1 MARSGKR
8 SGTRL
13 YLLALLL
20 LGIAFVGVQLYRETL
35 PLTRLIIGPVD
46 LTQVADG
53 QYEGEFKT
61 AVVGARVRVTVAD
74 HRINDIAILEHN
86 NGKGKPAE
94 AITAAV
100 VAKQSLSVDT
110 VAGATHS
117 SKAILKAIELALTQ
131 TGH

>member
-1 MARSGKR
+1 MARSGKPR
-8 SGTRL
+8 TRL
-13 YLLALLL
+13 YLLALLI
-20 LGIAFVGVQLYRETL
+20 LGIAFVGIKLYRETL
-35 PLTRLIIGPVD
+35 PLTKLTIGQVD

-74 HRINDIAILEHN
+74 HRITDIAILEHN

-94 AITAAV
+94 AITATV
-100 VAKQSLSVDT
+100 VAEQSLSVDT